1 MAKNKLMGM
10 EGFREEEL
18 RNLLKEVVALRARIG
33 ENARTLSAAERL
45 LRVSRTQLMEIK
57 TELCPDMRRDIIGV
71 PGADAPA
78 ISSW

>member
-45 LRVSRTQLMEIK
+45 LQVSRTQLMEIK
-57 TELCPDMRRDIIGV
+57 TELCPDMRRNIIGV
-71 PGADAPA
+71 PEVDAPA
-78 ISSW
+78 LSSW